1 MAQSVA
7 PAPSTCPTTLGSA
20 SRVSVGVGGLRR
32 GVPSLVEEIIV
43 TRLGA
48 P

>member
-1 MAQSVA
+1 
-7 PAPSTCPTTLGSA
+7 
-20 SRVSVGVGGLRR
+20 VSVGVGGLRR